1 MQPLVERIVRRFV
14 AFKYEPKETKK
25 SKAERIMKLI
35 RDKTGLS
42 RGQSEEIADIL
53 VRGRDLEA
61 LAVQKNLPVTDG
73 TIEGPK
79 GTLSIDEAKSGL

>member
-1 MQPLVERIVRRFV
+1 MESLAERVVRRFM

-25 SKAERIMKLI
+25 TKAERLMKLI

-42 RGQSEEIADIL
+42 KGQSEEIADII

-61 LAVQKNLPVTDG
+61 LALQKNLPVTDG

-79 GTLSIDEAKSGL
+79 GSLSVSEVKSGL

>member
-1 MQPLVERIVRRFV
+1 MDPLAERVVRRFI

-25 SKAERIMKLI
+25 SKAERLMKLI

-42 RGQSEEIADIL
+42 KGQSEEIADIL
-53 VRGRDLEA
+53 VRGRDIEA

-79 GTLSIDEAKSGL
+79 GNLSLSELKSSL